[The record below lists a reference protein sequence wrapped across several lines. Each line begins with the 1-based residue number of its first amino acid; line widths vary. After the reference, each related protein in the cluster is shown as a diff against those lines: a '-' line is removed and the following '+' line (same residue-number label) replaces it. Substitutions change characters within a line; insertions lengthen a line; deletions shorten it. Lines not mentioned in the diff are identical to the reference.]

1 MKKNTLLIALFTTL
15 ALSSCYEDKS
25 TLPDNPIDGVE
36 LNITEEEKII
46 RVGYKEQ
53 LDIVP
58 NLTKNGKADDAGLTY
73 EWAINIY
80 PGWSKTEYEVVGTEK
95 ELHTVLLNEVTNDC
109 YFLRLLVT
117 DTQHDDLQ
125 YSFLYQ
131 VYVEPSMKDGLL
143 IADTKDGQ
151 TSDLNLVMNKQ
162 LTAWFEKDDKVF
174 RNILSDKD
182 AAYPGLI
189 KYLTPTSTGNYPG
202 VNLMWLID
210 ENGKTGAYNTED
222 YALTGMDKCFIYQ
235 PEKVNVVMRA
245 GQMICAETDLGF
257 FAVNYVNFTGTYF
270 SWPTAAAG
278 GYPIDNGIYAAYSGS
293 SIGSNYSTYALA
305 AWFCSEQDVFISAD
319 INYAGAAAVEFNNPN
334 KYDLSNKRAVCGGMS
349 VDEITPTFLL
359 KDEVTGEYAIYVL
372 SRQVPDEDVYD
383 DNWNWIETIPGA
395 PSSIK
400 SEYVIP
406 ADGKALLDKA
416 VATSFAAMESILYV
430 ATEDG
435 VYTINFAGAAA
446 TVNSASQFTASGEKI
461 TGVKLYQQ
469 GQYIT
474 AYDNAANPD
483 YPENG
488 GWEKLAWNNRAL
500 IVTAQKGEE
509 GVVYVVPMIQLGT
522 GNLDAKAALRYDG
535 FGRIL
540 AVSATCY

>member
-1 MKKNTLLIALFTTL
+1 MKKNILLTALFTAL

-36 LNITEEEKII
+36 LNITEAEKII

-58 NLTKNGKADDAGLTY
+58 NLTKNGKADDAGLAY
-73 EWAINIY
+73 EWAINLY
-80 PGWSKTEYEVVGTEK
+80 PGWSKSEFEVIGTEK
-95 ELHTVLLNEVTNDC
+95 ELHTVLTNDVNNDC
-109 YFLRLLVT
+109 YYLRLLVT

-131 VYVEPSMKDGLL
+131 IFVQPSMTDGLL

-151 TSDLNLVMNKQ
+151 TSDLNLVMNKK
-162 LTAWFEKDDKVF
+162 LTAWYDKDEKVF
-174 RNILSDKD
+174 RNLLSDKD

-189 KYLTPTSTGNYPG
+189 KSLTPASAGYYPG
-202 VNLMWLID
+202 TNLMWVID
-210 ENGKTGAYNTED
+210 EEGKTGAYNTED
-222 YALTGMDKCFIYQ
+222 YTLAGMDKCFIYQ
-235 PEKVNVVMRA
+235 PEKVDVVMRA
-245 GQMICAETDLGF
+245 GQFVCAATDMGF
-257 FAVNYVNFTGTYF
+257 FAVNYVNFTSSYF
-270 SWPTAAAG
+270 GWPTAAAG
-278 GYPIDNGIYAAYSGS
+278 GYPIDNGIYAALSAA
-293 SIGSNYSTYALA
+293 SIGSNYSTYSLA
-305 AWFCSEQDVFISAD
+305 AWFCNEQDAFVSGDF
-319 INYAGAAAVEFNNPN
+319 NYAGAAAVEFNNPN
-334 KYDLSNKRAVCGGMS
+334 NYELSNKRAVCGGMS
-349 VDEITPTFLL
+349 VDEMTPTFLL
-359 KDEVTGEYAIYVL
+359 KDEATGEYAIYTL
-372 SRQVPDEDVYD
+372 SRQIDDEYVYD
-383 DNWNWIETIPGA
+383 DDWNVIDIISGS
-395 PSSIK
+395 PSAIK
-400 SEYVIP
+400 NEYVIP
-406 ADGKALLDKA
+406 AEGKSLLNNA

-435 VYTINFAGAAA
+435 VYTINFAGATA

-461 TGVKLYQQ
+461 TGIKLYQQ

-474 AYDNAANPD
+474 AYDNVANPD

-488 GWEKLAWNNRAL
+488 GWEKLVWNNRAV

-509 GVVYVVPMIQLGT
+509 GVVYVVPMTQLGT
-522 GNLDAKAALRYDG
+522 GNLDASAALRYDG